1 MREDETA
8 YYLRRAAEE
17 LACAEHAATRQAAQA
32 HREMHR
38 RYIAMVQQD
47 SGLITTGQPVSAEAP
62 TA

>member
-17 LACAEHAATRQAAQA
+17 LASAEHAATRQAADA

-47 SGLITTGQPVSAEAP
+47 SGLITTSQPVSAEAP